1 MAWGA
6 CGMMALQIAVESLFS
21 RLSSPVP
28 VTKLL
33 VANHLATVLTG
44 QNTRAVAQEALIRGL
59 REARFESEVTELL
72 AVPLMSGDFSLDI
85 DALRTA
91 IEFPSVLSDSILS
104 LIGGRDFLVKAWMT
118 AHSGP
123 APQFYSP
130 KSLEILRKAQII
142 PPFVGY
148 RLAGLEQDSGLPLL
162 RQWCFEFDSLV
173 QRSEEEGSSH
183 FSHFSS
189 GDREHKV
196 GQFVS
201 IDSHRA
207 RSAYLRSLAIA
218 CERWGMPVEIAEDFA
233 AAVRPI
239 DPKLRAFVPT
249 KAPDWTSRLVPD
261 ENMGDAEWA
270 ENISSVIGGRSGDS
284 EGIILHADF
293 LVAERKHWAAE
304 LELVTVLSDRSDVKA
319 EEVFS
324 RHHELPGHWSYKAAD
339 AFTFQAAAEGL
350 PGGRFVP
357 AAIPISDD
365 YLGLFYCEL
374 MSRLPYLPR
383 RFGKT
388 GELRTRSS
396 SSQIEVLSGSETI
409 GKVVYWNRDW
419 SPTHLRHLKPNCGVA
434 TIASAQFVTEMEE
447 YSRKKLLTFW
457 RLKRIERQKDYG
469 PWDTKES
476 LGEVI

>member
-1 MAWGA
+1 
-6 CGMMALQIAVESLFS
+6 MMALQIAVESLFS

-44 QNTRAVAQEALIRGL
+44 QNTRAEAQEALIKGL

-104 LIGGRDFLVKAWMT
+104 LIGGRDFLVKAWMA

-207 RSAYLRSLAIA
+207 RSAYLRTLAIA
-218 CERWGMPVEIAEDFA
+218 SERWGMPIEVAEDYA
-233 AAVRPI
+233 EAVRPV
-239 DPKLRAFVPT
+239 DPKLRGFVPT
-249 KAPDWTSRLVPD
+249 KAPEWTDELVPN
-261 ENMGDAEWA
+261 ENIAEEEWA
-270 ENISSVIGGRSGDS
+270 EKIRSVIIGRSSGTD
-284 EGIILHADF
+284 GTIVHADF

-304 LELVTVLSDRSDVKA
+304 LELVTVFSDKDDVKA
-319 EEVFS
+319 QEVFS
-324 RHHELPGHWSYKAAD
+324 RHHELPRHCSYNVAD
-339 AFTFQAAAEGL
+339 TFTFKTAAEGL

-357 AAIPISDD
+357 AAIPISRD

-383 RFGKT
+383 LLGKT
-388 GELRTRSS
+388 GDLRARSS
-396 SSQIEVLSGSETI
+396 SSQIEILSGPETV
-409 GKVVYWNRDW
+409 GRVVYWNRDW
-419 SPTHLRHLKPNCGVA
+419 SPTHLRYLKPNCGVA
-434 TIASAQFVTEMEE
+434 TLASAQFVSRVEE
-447 YSRKKLLTFW
+447 YSRKKLRTFW
-457 RLKRIERQKDYG
+457 HLKKLERQKEYG
-469 PWDTKES
+469 SWDTKE
-476 LGEVI
+476 LFGEVV

>member
-1 MAWGA
+1 
-6 CGMMALQIAVESLFS
+6 VESLFS

-33 VANHLATVLTG
+33 VCNHLATVLTS
-44 QNTRAVAQEALIRGL
+44 QDTRAIAQEALIKGL
-59 REARFESEVTELL
+59 REARFESEVAELL
-72 AVPLMSGDFSLDI
+72 AVPLIAGDSSLDV
-85 DALRTA
+85 DALRAA

-104 LIGGRDFLVKAWMT
+104 LIGGRNFLVKAWMT

-123 APQFYSP
+123 APRFHSP
-130 KSLEILRKAQII
+130 KSLDILRKAQII

-148 RLAGLEQDSGLPLL
+148 RLAELEQDSGLPLL
-162 RQWCFEFDSLV
+162 RQWCFEFDSLA

-207 RSAYLRSLAIA
+207 RSAYLRTLAMA
-218 CERWGMPVEIAEDFA
+218 SEQWGMPTEIAKDFA
-233 AAVRPI
+233 EAVRPI
-239 DPKLRAFVPT
+239 DPKMRGFVPT
-249 KAPDWTSRLVPD
+249 KAPDWTDELVPKDNMSD
-261 ENMGDAEWA
+261 EEW
-270 ENISSVIGGRSGDS
+270 EERIRGTICGRSS
-284 EGIILHADF
+284 ETDGRILHADF

-304 LELVTVLSDRSDVKA
+304 LELVTVFSDRDDVKA

-324 RHHELPGHWSYKAAD
+324 RHHELPGHWSYKVAD
-339 AFTFQAAAEGL
+339 KFTFKTAAEGL
-350 PGGRFVP
+350 SGGRFVP

-365 YLGLFYCEL
+365 YLGLFYCEV

-383 RFGKT
+383 RFGRT

-396 SSQIEVLSGSETI
+396 SSQIEILSGSETI
-409 GKVVYWNRDW
+409 GSVVYWNRDW
-419 SPTHLRHLKPNCGVA
+419 SPTHLRYLKPNCGVA

-457 RLKRIERQKDYG
+457 HLKRIERQMDYG
-469 PWDTKES
+469 PWDTKEL
-476 LGEVI
+476 LGEVVYIH

>member
-1 MAWGA
+1 MTSVRV
-6 CGMMALQIAVESLFS
+6 AVESLFS

-33 VANHLATVLTG
+33 VGSHLATVLTS
-44 QNTRAVAQEALIRGL
+44 QDTRAIAQQALISGL

-72 AVPLMSGDFSLDI
+72 VIPLIAGDSSLDV
-85 DALRTA
+85 DALRAA

-104 LIGGRDFLVKAWMT
+104 SISGREFLVKAWIK

-123 APQFYSP
+123 SPRFHSP
-130 KSLEILRKAQII
+130 KSLDILRKAQII

-162 RQWCFEFDSLV
+162 RQWCFEFDSLA
-173 QRSEEEGSSH
+173 QRSEEEGSSQ
-183 FSHFSS
+183 FMHFSS
-189 GDREHKV
+189 GDYEHKV

-207 RSAYLRSLAIA
+207 RSAYLRTLAIA
-218 CERWGMPVEIAEDFA
+218 SERWGMPIEVAEDFA
-233 AAVRPI
+233 QAVRPV
-239 DPKLRAFVPT
+239 DPKLRGLIPT
-249 KAPDWTSRLVPD
+249 KAPDWTDKLVPNKNLGD
-261 ENMGDAEWA
+261 EEWM
-270 ENISSVIGGRSGDS
+270 EKIRGVILARDSNLDGR
-284 EGIILHADF
+284 ILHADF
-293 LVAERKHWAAE
+293 LVAERKNWAAE
-304 LELVTVLSDRSDVKA
+304 LELATVFSSSDDVKA

-324 RHHELPGHWSYKAAD
+324 RHHELPGHWAYKAAD
-339 AFTFQAAAEGL
+339 TFTFQAAAEGL

-383 RFGKT
+383 RFGKA
-388 GELRTRSS
+388 GGLSTRSS
-396 SSQIEVLSGSETI
+396 SSQIEILSGSETL
-409 GKVVYWNRDW
+409 GSLVYWNRDW
-419 SPTHLRHLKPNCGVA
+419 SPTHLRYLKPNCGVA
-434 TIASAQFVTEMEE
+434 TVASAEFVTEMEV

-469 PWDTKES
+469 PWDTKEL
-476 LGEVI
+476 LGEVV